1 MNKKTLESKVQI
13 TGRVLISIERALK
26 SLGQV
31 GLNILS
37 EHGVLSLNPEKIYPL
52 TSRTKIFDTLLN
64 RFGEAAVKALGFNMG
79 SYWVKTF
86 ESTFIE
92 NLLVKNKKKKFNKND
107 PTYFKLANN
116 SAITTNLESYMDC
129 LANSWNVAIK
139 SFIVT
144 KDKSF
149 KAYSKKI
156 DSTNYKFYAKQPG
169 LFSRH
174 GIFNEINCLAQT
186 TNHLAREWDYSF
198 VLNKKETK
206 DYKYGCAFVYYV
218 HFKKRKIKKNIYQ
231 FNSELKTNVLDSFL
245 LNVLEFS
252 EYFDFLKSN

>member
-1 MNKKTLESKVQI
+1 MNEKNTLEFKVQI

-92 NLLVKNKKKKFNKND
+92 NLLVKNKKKNLIKND
-107 PTYFKLANN
+107 F
-116 SAITTNLESYMDC
+116 NL
-129 LANSWNVAIK
+129 K
-139 SFIVT
+139 FPP
-144 KDKSF
+144 
-149 KAYSKKI
+149 
-156 DSTNYKFYAKQPG
+156 NY
-169 LFSRH
+169 
-174 GIFNEINCLAQT
+174 
-186 TNHLAREWDYSF
+186 
-198 VLNKKETK
+198 
-206 DYKYGCAFVYYV
+206 
-218 HFKKRKIKKNIYQ
+218 
-231 FNSELKTNVLDSFL
+231 L
-245 LNVLEFS
+245 L
-252 EYFDFLKSN
+252 